1 MKSPFK
7 TLVFLPVLV
16 LLACGPHADPIPVAA
31 QTGDFTISLAGKP
44 VGTAN
49 YHLTPSGSGYNSTS
63 LVRINMKGLTYAFS
77 KTEQL
82 SGASQLQHVELSA
95 TVNDS
100 AVNVTGAPDSA
111 QFLLN
116 MSANGR
122 SSTTRLAKQPG
133 AVFMPDF
140 DPGAFQTLLNLGRAT
155 NNRDLYV
162 IIPKNQG
169 SIVPVELA
177 TYADEQGTING
188 QPVTVHHLVATISG
202 SLTDLFAGQDNQL
215 LQAELPQ
222 EGFAII
228 RNGFVLKPPAK
239 PLAPPAP
246 PPGVQQQQPGAQQQ
260 PAQAPAAN

>member
-1 MKSPFK
+1 MR
-7 TLVFLPVLV
+7 TLVFLPLV
-16 LLACGPHADPIPVAA
+16 ALLACGPHAATIASAA
-31 QTGDFTISLAGKP
+31 QSGDFTVSLAGKP

-49 YHLTPSGSGYNSTS
+49 YHFTPTGSGYNSTS
-63 LVRINMKGLTYAFS
+63 LVKVNMKGLTYAFS

-82 SGASQLQHVELSA
+82 SQASQLQHVELSA
-95 TVNDS
+95 TINDS

-122 SSTTRLAKQPG
+122 SSTTRLAKQPA

-140 DPGAFQTLLNLGRAT
+140 DPGAFQTLLTLGRAN

-177 TYADEQGTING
+177 TYADEQGTFNG

-202 SLTDLFAGQDNQL
+202 SLTDLFAGPDNQL

-222 EGFAII
+222 EGFALI

-246 PPGVQQQQPGAQQQ
+246 PPGVNQQPGTAQP
-260 PAQAPAAN
+260 PAQ

>member
-1 MKSPFK
+1 MKRPLK
-7 TLVFLPVLV
+7 TLAFLPVLV

-31 QTGDFTISLAGKP
+31 QSGDFTISLAGKP

-49 YHLTPSGSGYNSTS
+49 FRMTPTRAGYDSTS
-63 LVRINMKGLTYAFS
+63 LVRIDMKGLNYAFS

-82 SGASQLQHVELSA
+82 SRASQLQHVQLSA
-95 TVNDS
+95 TVNNS

-122 SSTTRLAKQPG
+122 STTTRLAKQPA

-140 DPGAFQTLLNLGRAT
+140 DPGAFQTLLTLGRAS
-155 NNRDLYV
+155 NNRDLWV
-162 IIPKNQG
+162 IIPKNEG
-169 SIVPVELA
+169 SIAPVQLA
-177 TYADEQGTING
+177 TYADEQGTLNG
-188 QPVTVHHLVATISG
+188 ATIAVHHLVATISG
-202 SLTDLFAGQDNQL
+202 SITDLFTGPDNQL

-222 EGFAII
+222 GGFALI

-239 PLAPPAP
+239 PLAPPTP
-246 PPGVQQQQPGAQQQ
+246 PPGTKQQPGAAQ
-260 PAQAPAAN
+260 PPASAPAG

>member
-1 MKSPFK
+1 MKMPLRTFA
-7 TLVFLPVLV
+7 FLPLV
-16 LLACGPHADPIPVAA
+16 ALLACGPNATTIASAA
-31 QTGDFTISLAGKP
+31 QSGDFTVSLAGKP

-49 YHLTPSGSGYNSTS
+49 YHFTPSSSGYNSTS
-63 LVRINMKGLTYAFS
+63 LVKVNMKGLNYAFS

-82 SGASQLQHVELSA
+82 SQASQLQHVELSA
-95 TVNDS
+95 TVNNS

-140 DPGAFQTLLNLGRAT
+140 DPGAYQTLLTLGRAS
-155 NNRDLYV
+155 NNRDLWA

-169 SIVPVELA
+169 SVVPVQLA
-177 TYADEQGTING
+177 TYADEQGTLNG
-188 QPVTVHHLVATISG
+188 ATVTVHHLVATIAG
-202 SLTDLFAGQDNQL
+202 SMTDLFVGPQNQL
-215 LQAELPQ
+215 VQAELPQ
-222 EGFAII
+222 EGFALI

-246 PPGVQQQQPGAQQQ
+246 PPGANQQPGTTQQ
-260 PAQAPAAN
+260 PAPAPAG